1 MKQKLC
7 PLVRDGK
14 ECGPWCGMYVD
25 DLRECS
31 LVTMAHSMAFLL
43 DMEWR
48 RFLFDEES
56 FQQMVENTPGPQQ
69 RPEGEEENHG

>member
-1 MKQKLC
+1 MKPKHC
-7 PLVRDGK
+7 PLVREEK

-25 DLRECS
+25 DLRECA

-56 FQQMVENTPGPQQ
+56 FLHELENTPGPPQG
-69 RPEGEEENHG
+69 GEDHGGE